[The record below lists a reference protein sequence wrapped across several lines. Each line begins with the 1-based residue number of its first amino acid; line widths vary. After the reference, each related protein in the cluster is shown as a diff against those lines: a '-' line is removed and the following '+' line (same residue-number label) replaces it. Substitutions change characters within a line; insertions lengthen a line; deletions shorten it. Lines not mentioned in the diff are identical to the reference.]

1 MKKLYSIGLD
11 IGTNSVGFS
20 AIDDNYKVIT
30 KKCVSWE
37 ILAVSMLINQF

>member
-1 MKKLYSIGLD
+1 MKKSYSIGLD

-30 KKCVSWE
+30 KKNACHGKYQLSVC
-37 ILAVSMLINQF
+37 